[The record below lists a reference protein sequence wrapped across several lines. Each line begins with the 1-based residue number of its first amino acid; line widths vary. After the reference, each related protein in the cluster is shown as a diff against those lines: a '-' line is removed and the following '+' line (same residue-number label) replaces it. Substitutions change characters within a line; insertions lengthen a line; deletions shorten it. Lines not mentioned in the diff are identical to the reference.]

1 VHQIEA
7 AHVGIH
13 DRCALNGARVVDHD
27 IEPAEGRDGL
37 LDRVFHL
44 RLVAHIDHQGQRVAA
59 GFGDL
64 VGGGEYGAR
73 QLGCG
78 LSVLAAMHVGAVE
91 RSAERNCKPD
101 AARCAGDEDVWS
113 LRTWFRLVCD
123 PDRGLDAF
131 PIPYLEGGLPR
142 ATVGQN
148 L

>member
-1 VHQIEA
+1 MSVSD
-7 AHVGIH
+7 
-13 DRCALNGARVVDHD
+13 DRRALNGARVVDHD

-64 VGGGEYGAR
+64 VGGGEDGAR
-73 QLGCG
+73 QLRMRLVG
-78 LSVLAAMHVGAVE
+78 LGGNGDVGAVA
-91 RSAERNCKPD
+91 RGAERNCKPD
-101 AARCAGDEDVWS
+101 AARCAGDEERVVFKGHDFDSHAIRIAVVS
-113 LRTWFRLVCD
+113 TRFL
-123 PDRGLDAF
+123 F
-131 PIPYLEGGLPR
+131 PIWEGDLPR